1 MRGKKCA
8 VRRAQCAEKAADK
21 GVTFEEAG
29 CIAGDVAGK
38 EHGASDRK
46 PGMIHLLD
54 FFIFGLAVGMF
65 VVPRLD
71 KKDSFFNDYR

>member
-29 CIAGDVAGK
+29 FIVSLGTLQEKSTV
-38 EHGASDRK
+38 
-46 PGMIHLLD
+46 HLS
-54 FFIFGLAVGMF
+54 ANRV
-65 VVPRLD
+65 
-71 KKDSFFNDYR
+71 